1 MLVGGTHTV
10 ENSTATKY
18 LTIPSPPPHFLPSRL
33 VGGLAS
39 EKVRWAESVEKFKQD
54 EKTLAG
60 DVLLTTSY
68 LSYVGCF
75 GRSYR
80 TDMLFNKWMP
90 FLTSLEVGSSVYR
103 NIEALKQL
111 LIIVANQ
118 LKSKMSYW
126 CSLVPRLSPPQ
137 HFCRGLSL
145 KMRLLLVLRA
155 VQYVTAL

>member
-1 MLVGGTHTV
+1 
-10 ENSTATKY
+10 
-18 LTIPSPPPHFLPSRL
+18 L

-80 TDMLFNKWMP
+80 TDMLHNKWMP
-90 FLTSLEVGSSVYR
+90 FLTSLEVGNSSV
-103 NIEALKQL
+103 A
-111 LIIVANQ
+111 
-118 LKSKMSYW
+118 
-126 CSLVPRLSPPQ
+126 
-137 HFCRGLSL
+137 
-145 KMRLLLVLRA
+145 VLRP
-155 VQYVTAL
+155 